1 MPVAGIETYHRPTDV
16 AEAWDLV
23 RDGGSSVRLLA
34 GGTDLTVSPPPGLT
48 TLVDLQAAGL
58 RSIDVDED
66 GAIHIG
72 AMTTFT
78 DLLEHPD
85 VPRYAGGALH
95 EMLAQLGS
103 VLHRNLGTLGGHL
116 ARARMS
122 DVVPVL
128 LALGAEVSVLCDEPV
143 DRPLADHLA
152 DPPNPHVLTA
162 VHLPAPDPDAAA
174 AFDRITRAAFDHSLV
189 NACTW
194 VQLTADTGATVAERV
209 VADARIVVGQTGRLG
224 HRVPEAEEAL
234 RGGPLDDEHLAA
246 ARAAAQEAVDGR
258 ADAIASGPFREH
270 LAGVLVERCLGRTRD
285 RLGGGTA

>member
-16 AEAWDLV
+16 AEAWRLV
-23 RDGGSSVRLLA
+23 RDGGASVRLLA
-34 GGTDLTVSPPPGLT
+34 GGTDLTVSPPAGLT

-58 RSIDVDED
+58 RGIEVGDD
-66 GAIHIG
+66 GAIHLG

-78 DLLEHPD
+78 DLLEHPA
-85 VPRYAGGALH
+85 VAAYAGGALH

-103 VLHRNLGTLGGHL
+103 VLHRNLGTIGGHL

-128 LALGAEVSVLCDEPV
+128 LALGAEVSMHGDDPV
-143 DRPLADHLA
+143 DRPLADHLT
-152 DPPNPHVLTA
+152 DPPGPHILTA

-194 VQLTADTGATVAERV
+194 VQLTADTGEPADRV

-224 HRVPEAEEAL
+224 HRVPDAEEAL
-234 RGGPLDDEHLAA
+234 RGAPLDAEHLSA
-246 ARAAAQEAVDGR
+246 ARAAVQATVEGR

-270 LAGVLVERCLGRTRD
+270 LAGVLVERCLERTRD